1 MGGSSDETMANVA
14 QAMELLLSVAEPK
27 PDEWI
32 NISIVHN
39 PELGF
44 ATPADVSTLMSA
56 PRLVDVQITKEDLS
70 EIVPNYPFV
79 LSSATSILSAPEK
92 NVWYYI
98 TVGSNGQPVSEKV
111 IDLP

>member
-1 MGGSSDETMANVA
+1 
-14 QAMELLLSVAEPK
+14 MEVLLNTAEPA

-56 PRLVDVQITKEDLS
+56 PRLTDVQISKEDLS

-79 LSSATSILSAPEK
+79 LSSATSILDAPEK
-92 NVWYYI
+92 NVWYHI
-98 TVGSNGQPVSEKV
+98 TVGPDGQPIHEKV
-111 IDLP
+111 VELP

>member
-1 MGGSSDETMANVA
+1 
-14 QAMELLLSVAEPK
+14 MEVLLSAVEPT
-27 PDEWI
+27 PEEWI

-56 PRLVDVQITKEDLS
+56 PRLADVQITKEDLS

-79 LSSATSILSAPEK
+79 LSSATSILDAPER
-92 NVWYYI
+92 NVWFHI
-98 TVGSNGQPVSEKV
+98 TVGPDGQPVTERV
-111 IDLP
+111 IELP